1 MSKSKAEN
9 NANIIRLPNSRTTS
23 NRLTSEITRS
33 LFSDTW
39 RNYLDEVY
47 MVAMKINKKGIMKI
61 TPDPRSEDATD
72 NSTRP
77 LYTSG
82 E

>member
-1 MSKSKAEN
+1 
-9 NANIIRLPNSRTTS
+9 TTS

-61 TPDPRSEDATD
+61 TPDPKSEGTTD
-72 NSTRP
+72 NSTHS